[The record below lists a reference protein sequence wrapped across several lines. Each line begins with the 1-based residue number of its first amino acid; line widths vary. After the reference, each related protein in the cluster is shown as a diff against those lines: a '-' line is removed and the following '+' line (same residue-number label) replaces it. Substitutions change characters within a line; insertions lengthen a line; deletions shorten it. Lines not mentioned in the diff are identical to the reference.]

1 MCSAYCIPH
10 ALTTCLLCTGEI
22 DYNELASLIMTGDIL
37 GRSSWLRERPLGSGL
52 LAALQLGSPGF
63 LGRIRLV

>member
-1 MCSAYCIPH
+1 
-10 ALTTCLLCTGEI
+10 
-22 DYNELASLIMTGDIL
+22 MTGDIL